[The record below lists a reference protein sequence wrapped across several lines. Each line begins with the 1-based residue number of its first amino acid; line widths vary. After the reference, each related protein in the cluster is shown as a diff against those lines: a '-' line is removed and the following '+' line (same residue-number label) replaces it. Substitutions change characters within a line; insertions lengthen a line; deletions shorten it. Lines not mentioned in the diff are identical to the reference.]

1 MYLRVAIPSY
11 RHTDDSNLLNERNAL
26 NSDFPFPSNE
36 LPNSSGQT
44 KSTKGHV
51 VYQLEV
57 VSNNFGNPEY
67 ETPSSQSQV
76 QLGQGRVFRLE
87 KRYSAFLALHNE
99 LRKHYTTPEFPP
111 KRLKNTSQK
120 VISIRRQQLEA
131 YMQYVVKIAP
141 VPKVLMDFLQVSEQY
156 SSNGFDN
163 QNEVIFYAPDET
175 TDPSDYSCQHQP
187 VLGFKNKEPFLYDTN
202 ELSFHSSSRGQNRL
216 PDIVTQATL
225 ECFYS
230 T

>member
-36 LPNSSGQT
+36 TPNSSGQT

-99 LRKHYTTPEFPP
+99 VRNEY
-111 KRLKNTSQK
+111 NTLDIQK
-120 VISIRRQQLEA
+120 
-131 YMQYVVKIAP
+131 Y
-141 VPKVLMDFLQVSEQY
+141 
-156 SSNGFDN
+156 
-163 QNEVIFYAPDET
+163 
-175 TDPSDYSCQHQP
+175 
-187 VLGFKNKEPFLYDTN
+187 
-202 ELSFHSSSRGQNRL
+202 
-216 PDIVTQATL
+216 IV
-225 ECFYS
+225 
-230 T
+230 